1 MPPPANKPKMPQC
14 KALYAYAATEADE
27 LALQP
32 GDIVTIINKDNEG
45 WWEGALKGKK
55 GLFPSNYVELI
66 Q

>member
-1 MPPPANKPKMPQC
+1 MPPPTNKPKMPQC

-27 LALQP
+27 LGLQP

-45 WWEGALKGKK
+45 WWEGACKGKK